1 MKKKMINIIVA
12 ILLIVITS
20 IFWNIPRIKY
30 DVNRDGKVS
39 VADLIKLQ
47 KYYLDN

>member
-1 MKKKMINIIVA
+1 MKKKIINILVA
-12 ILLIVITS
+12 IIIIVLVS

>member
-1 MKKKMINIIVA
+1 MKKKMINIIVT

-20 IFWNIPRIKY
+20 IFWNIPRVRY
-30 DVNRDGKVS
+30 DVNRDGKVGL
-39 VADLIKLQ
+39 ADLIKLQ